1 MNEKY
6 PCRSFI
12 IIFYF
17 LQFDF
22 LKLLKHIQIKI
33 MTIIFGSSIN
43 QINDT
48 LQIFTFNKQIKK
60 KFDYKNNNLSEI
72 ISNINQINLFEEKN
86 SDLIYVIQNASF
98 LTEKNGDNLLK
109 IKELIETKKEII
121 CLIVAR
127 NASLLNKNIAK
138 LKSVKLLKATKFNQT
153 SKIKFIDLL
162 KEKFP
167 INFNSSDDLNYLIDH
182 LQNDSHSVINEIK
195 KISDFSYEKKINQNQ
210 IKKLIFGYQKEIIF
224 DLAKFIIAGDLK
236 KSMNLFKKLII
247 EKYNVVALIQIIS
260 QQMFEFKLLKIL
272 FETSTNNLTAISK
285 QYGINAYIL
294 KKNYELLNN
303 ITLNQIKQILN
314 NLYKLDMQI
323 KNNIILPE
331 SGFVLFL
338 INNCYGQ

>member
-6 PCRSFI
+6 PCLSFI

-98 LTEKNGDNLLK
+98 LTEKNSDNLSK

-167 INFNSSDDLNYLIDH
+167 INFNSSEDLNYLIDH

-210 IKKLIFGYQKEIIF
+210 IKKLIFGYKKEIIF

-236 KSMNLFKKLII
+236 KSINLFKKLII
-247 EKYNVVALIQIIS
+247 
-260 QQMFEFKLLKIL
+260 
-272 FETSTNNLTAISK
+272 
-285 QYGINAYIL
+285 
-294 KKNYELLNN
+294 
-303 ITLNQIKQILN
+303 
-314 NLYKLDMQI
+314 
-323 KNNIILPE
+323 
-331 SGFVLFL
+331 
-338 INNCYGQ
+338 